1 MDADGSGYLD
11 FMEFKRALDDYKVGC
26 SQEEAEILF
35 QIFDRNHDGTVN
47 FDEFLFAVVGELN
60 EFRMNLVK

>member
-26 SQEEAEILF
+26 SQEEAEI
-35 QIFDRNHDGTVN
+35 
-47 FDEFLFAVVGELN
+47 
-60 EFRMNLVK
+60 